1 MRAMSR
7 RSIPAAF
14 ALIVLVASQ
23 LIGFAHESSTRHVT
37 CAEHGE
43 QLEAAVLVGIQQ
55 HRCHDQHFVAVEG
68 DGGSHDECLIART
81 LHQSA
86 MAHVTPHAVSIET
99 THQIGLSPMVTAP
112 SPIARYLIAPKT
124 SPPRAL
130 HV

>member
-1 MRAMSR
+1 MSR

-23 LIGFAHESSTRHVT
+23 LAAFAHESTTRHVT

-43 QLEAAVLVGIQQ
+43 QLDAAVLVGVQQ
-55 HRCHDQHFVAVEG
+55 HHCHDQHLVAV
-68 DGGSHDECLIART
+68 DGNGGAHDECVIARVV
-81 LHQSA
+81 HQSA
-86 MAHVTPHAVSIET
+86 TAHVAPHALSVET
-99 THQIGLSPMVTAP
+99 THDATPPPAHVESASVAC
-112 SPIARYLIAPKT
+112 YLIAPKT

>member
-1 MRAMSR
+1 MSR

-23 LIGFAHESSTRHVT
+23 LAAFSHESSTRHVT

-43 QLEAAVLVGIQQ
+43 QLEAAVLVGVQQ

-68 DGGSHDECLIART
+68 DGGSHDECVIARA

-86 MAHVTPHAVSIET
+86 TAHVTQHAITVET
-99 THQIGLSPMVTAP
+99 SHDVIVPPAVAASAT
-112 SPIARYLIAPKT
+112 IACYLIAPKT
-124 SPPRAL
+124 SPPRVL

>member
-1 MRAMSR
+1 MSR

-23 LIGFAHESSTRHVT
+23 LAALAHESTTRHVT

-43 QLEAAVLVGIQQ
+43 QLEAAVLVGLQQ
-55 HRCHDQHFVAVEG
+55 HRCHDQHLVAVEG
-68 DGGSHDECLIART
+68 NGGAHDECVITRT

-86 MAHVTPHAVSIET
+86 TAHVAQHAFTLET
-99 THQIGLSPMVTAP
+99 THAVRQPMLAAAP
-112 SPIARYLIAPKT
+112 TTVARYLIAPKT

-130 HV
+130 LA